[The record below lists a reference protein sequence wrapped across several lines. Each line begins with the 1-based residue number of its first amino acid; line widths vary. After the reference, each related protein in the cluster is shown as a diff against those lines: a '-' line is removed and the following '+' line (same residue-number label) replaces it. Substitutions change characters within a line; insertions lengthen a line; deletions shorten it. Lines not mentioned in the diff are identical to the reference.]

1 MNLPIWRFPFY
12 GSRVYSILCRNLF
25 LFIPSLGASHR
36 AHYFNRNSLSGYIH
50 CMPFKEPTNS
60 IAQRRIGILIGS
72 VALMFVTG
80 GGMFLIVVALKDM
93 AMEFGWPREIPSL
106 AFSLQFVGSGFGGL
120 IMGRLLDRYGFW
132 LPALLASLMVGAGA
146 MLVSGINHAWQ
157 LYLIHLVMFGL
168 SGQGA
173 LGAPALANIVRWY
186 TKNRGRAVGIVSSG
200 QALAGIVW
208 LPIFGFIVSNIG
220 WRDMFFWYGVFAM
233 CVMLPLCLLVRHNPP
248 APEKTELKNT
258 DDKNNLDV
266 GEDKIGSCQ
275 ISSSRIQTG
284 LCCAIFGCCV
294 AMALPLGHLV
304 SFVTDRGYPIHN
316 AVEVQS
322 LMLFSAF
329 VSRALLLGLIADR
342 VGGLRA
348 LLIFSG
354 LQAVMLTVFTLTHE
368 LWALYV
374 VAALFGL
381 GYGGLFPV
389 YAVAIRDHLPVG
401 EIGRRTGVVFF
412 VGAVAMGMGG
422 WLGGFMFDRTGSYD
436 APFLIGA
443 GFNAVNVLIVLFLI
457 SLLRNFLPGRLAPIR

>member
-1 MNLPIWRFPFY
+1 M
-12 GSRVYSILCRNLF
+12 
-25 LFIPSLGASHR
+25 A
-36 AHYFNRNSLSGYIH
+36 
-50 CMPFKEPTNS
+50 FKEPAAS
-60 IAQRRIGILIGS
+60 IEKRRIGILIGS
-72 VALMFVTG
+72 VALMFITG

-120 IMGRLLDRYGFW
+120 IMGRLLDRHGFW

-146 MLVSGINHAWQ
+146 MLVSGVSHAWQ

-173 LGAPALANIVRWY
+173 IGAPALANIVRCY
-186 TKNRGRAVGIVSSG
+186 TQNRGRAVGIVSSG

-208 LPIFGFIVSNIG
+208 LPIFGFIVSTIG

-233 CVMLPLCLLVRHNPP
+233 CVMLPLCLLVRQNPP
-248 APEKTELKNT
+248 VLERTGF
-258 DDKNNLDV
+258 KNNDNKKNVDTGHNKLV
-266 GEDKIGSCQ
+266 SPR
-275 ISSSRIQTG
+275 ISSSKIQTG
-284 LCCAIFGCCV
+284 FGCAIFGCCV
-294 AMALPLGHLV
+294 AMAVPLGHLV

-329 VSRALLLGLIADR
+329 VSRALILGLIADR
-342 VGGLRA
+342 MGGLRA
-348 LLIFSG
+348 LLVFSS
-354 LQAVMLTVFTLTHE
+354 LQVVMLTVFTFTHE

-412 VGAVAMGMGG
+412 IGAVAMGMGG
-422 WLGGFMFDRTGSYD
+422 WLGGFMFDQTGSYD
-436 APFLIGA
+436 APFLVGA
-443 GFNAVNVLIVLFLI
+443 GFNAINVLIVVFLI
-457 SLLRNFLPGRLAPIR
+457 YLLRNFLPGRLAPIH